1 MSASELSGIQGIEE
15 WVRSSGRRTLSGQ
28 GEWSWAQ
35 SATDHNNT
43 HKSSNNNSL
52 WVRPVIGIS
61 QHYCNIIIDNIC
73 QAEQEQAGEIIRHLD
88 SKLYFW
94 PDENNLT
101 PIFTELASF

>member
-15 WVRSSGRRTLSGQ
+15 WVRSSGRGTLSGQ
-28 GEWSWAQ
+28 GEGSWAQ

-43 HKSSNNNSL
+43 HKSSNNSL

-73 QAEQEQAGEIIRHLD
+73 QKQNKSRRN
-88 SKLYFW
+88 Y
-94 PDENNLT
+94 P
-101 PIFTELASF
+101 